1 MAQQFIPL
9 SILPM
14 EDIINYMQIIGGF
27 RKKDDIAN
35 DTRKV
40 ARIDAEKIA
49 IAAMN
54 EEGELINDR
63 NTVINA
69 LRLAGQP
76 AENYLT
82 RADSSDL
89 MADTHKVSTIVSNE
103 ISAIRDEM
111 YQMKNELVKNGYLK
125 GSNVYN
131 GFYDPFRKGEIKY
144 ISKEITKVAQ
154 ADSRPIITDITVL
167 DSTQLMV
174 GEYIAI
180 KSGEKTFVCQIK
192 DKQGKRLTIDPKI
205 TGPLDEFTSVYKTLG
220 TYNSG
225 EFVFGKETK
234 SIVSSN
240 ERTAILKDGKIRKTI
255 TELNDKMNGFA
266 TTIMIPISMPGMLKK
281 ISVSL
286 AASGNPGAIKASIY
300 EVDTASEENNKILVG
315 ESDTRLSS
323 EATIALRD
331 LVFNFPTEI
340 PVKSGKDYIVL
351 LSTTFCDAEN
361 KWYIGGYDEPCHDGV
376 HKDCYNYIDGNFV
389 VANETAD
396 MFISITTNE
405 IIDNQ
410 LKLFKHGLYS
420 METDIYNQGFTR
432 VRVELKVNREG
443 RFRVIDSPNSL
454 ICDSVTALELVNED
468 GKSYG
473 SAGIFNTGD
482 TISVGGQIARV
493 GSTRVNNSSF
503 TLEKPTYCAAGS
515 ECYRIGYSV
524 QAIARQKVI
533 STENALEPVLI
544 TREKLVELP
553 LVSIIPGKEGGKEE
567 ESSDRLIFEAE
578 VEIASG
584 GYKLIEFNNLEVQVK
599 WETTGVN
606 EEELQHYSELGGK
619 IFDISIATDSA
630 YNKKDMD

>member
-1 MAQQFIPL
+1 MARQFVPI

-14 EDIINYMQIIGGF
+14 EDIVNYLQIIGGF

-35 DTRKV
+35 DTKKV
-40 ARIDAEKIA
+40 ARIDSEKIA
-49 IAAMN
+49 IAAMD
-54 EEGELINDR
+54 EHGELIDDR
-63 NTVINA
+63 NTVMNA
-69 LRLAGQP
+69 IRLNGIP

-82 RADSSDL
+82 KADSSDL
-89 MADTHKVSTIVSNE
+89 MADTHKVSTIVSDE
-103 ISAIRDEM
+103 ISSIRDEL
-111 YQMKNELVKNGYLK
+111 YQIRNELTKSGYLK
-125 GSNVYN
+125 GSSVYN
-131 GFYDPFRKGEIKY
+131 GFYDSFRNGETKY

-154 ADSRPIITDITVL
+154 ADSRPIITDLTVL
-167 DSTQLMV
+167 DSTQLLV
-174 GEYIAI
+174 GEYIAV

-192 DKQGKRLTIDPKI
+192 DKQDKRLTIDPKI
-205 TGPLDEFTSVYKTLG
+205 SGPLDEFTSIYKTLG

-240 ERTAILKDGKIRKTI
+240 ERTAILKDGKVRKTI
-255 TELNDKMNGFA
+255 TELNDRMNGFA
-266 TTIMIPISMPGMLKK
+266 TTIMVPISMPGMLKK

-286 AASGNPGAIKASIY
+286 AATGNPGAIKASVF
-300 EVDTASEENNKILVG
+300 EVDNTKDEENRILLG

-331 LVFNFPTEI
+331 LTFNFPTEI

-361 KWYIGGYDEPCHDGV
+361 KWFIGGYDEPCQDTV
-376 HKDCYNYIDGNFV
+376 HKDCYNYIDGNFT
-389 VANETAD
+389 VANEIAD

-420 METDIYNQGFTR
+420 IETDIHNNGFTR

-443 RFRVIDSPNSL
+443 RFKVIDNPNSL

-482 TISVGGQIARV
+482 IISVGGQIARV

-503 TLEKPTYCAAGS
+503 TLEQPTYCPAGS
-515 ECYRIGYSV
+515 ECYRIGYAV
-524 QAIARQKVI
+524 QVIARQKEIV
-533 STENALEPVLI
+533 TENALEPVI
-544 TREKLVELP
+544 IRREKLVELP
-553 LVSIIPGKEGGKEE
+553 LVSIIPGKEGGRED
-567 ESSDRLIFEAE
+567 ESSDRLIFEGE
-578 VEIASG
+578 IEIAPG
-584 GYKLIEFNNLEVQVK
+584 GYKLLEFNNLEVQVK

-619 IFDISIATDSA
+619 IFDISIATDLA
-630 YNKKDMD
+630 YNKRKMN